1 VLPKSWAAAGRWAG
15 PKGTDGGEGG
25 AGGRVA
31 RAADRKMKW
40 GKWRAVA
47 SVVRFSPLVKH
58 KPYQK
63 GGGEKFKERAVR

>member
-1 VLPKSWAAAGRWAG
+1 MLPKPWAAAGRWAG
-15 PKGTDGGEGG
+15 SKGTDGGEGEGG
-25 AGGRVA
+25 AGGQVA
-31 RAADRKMKW
+31 RVADRKTKC

-63 GGGEKFKERAVR
+63 RGRNSREG